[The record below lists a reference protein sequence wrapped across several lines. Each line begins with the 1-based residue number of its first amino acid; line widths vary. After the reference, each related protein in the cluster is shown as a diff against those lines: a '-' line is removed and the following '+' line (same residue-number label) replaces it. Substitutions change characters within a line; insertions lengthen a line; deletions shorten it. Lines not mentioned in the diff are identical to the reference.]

1 MGVLTFFKLY
11 QSCNLCLGRGERKSS
26 EGLSIILM
34 LQPYQPSP
42 LLKLKENTDYINKA
56 VPCFQ
61 TSQYIFSEQLL
72 KEDQGLKRE
81 SFV

>member
-1 MGVLTFFKLY
+1 
-11 QSCNLCLGRGERKSS
+11 
-26 EGLSIILM
+26 M

-61 TSQYIFSEQLL
+61 TSHIFSEQLL
-72 KEDQGLKRE
+72 KEDPGLKCE